1 MATIINIAMN
11 NDDDDNSS
19 SSTSIVVVVVELRS
33 FMERGFQS
41 KHFSSEEIWFDL
53 CNFHDNEQRAMISL
67 HDEK

>member
-19 SSTSIVVVVVELRS
+19 SSTSIVVVVVVVVLVVVVVELRS

-41 KHFSSEEIWFDL
+41 KHFSSEEI
-53 CNFHDNEQRAMISL
+53 
-67 HDEK
+67 